1 MNDFMTKISNISP
14 INTFIFIGSQ
24 KNLCRVIK
32 LPGFEYFNWVS
43 RKENAVDLKMLRNL

>member
-14 INTFIFIGSQ
+14 IDTFILIGTQ

-32 LPGFEYFNWVS
+32 LPGFEYFNWTFKKV
-43 RKENAVDLKMLRNL
+43 NAIDLKMLRNL